1 MKKLLIAS
9 ALFAAIS
16 SQAFA
21 KQLPEGFFFTPAA
34 TIEYSAPTLNS
45 GYDKNYATNN
55 FTKQIANFE
64 NIALGGNFRVHKNL
78 GFNINWY
85 QSSLSDHSAHNV
97 GYLNYKATQQFS
109 QFNFSALGYLPANDL
124 IDLFAEA
131 GLADIDSKL
140 KYVTNSGSVV
150 SQKSHQ
156 TLGFYGLGFQFKPY
170 KNSDDSIRF
179 SIQKYSG
186 KLGLLDA
193 NYATA
198 RIGYLKVF

>member
-1 MKKLLIAS
+1 MKKLLLVS
-9 ALFAAIS
+9 VLFTAVS
-16 SQAFA
+16 STSFA
-21 KQLPEGFFFTPAA
+21 RELPEGFFFKPAA
-34 TIEYSAPTLNS
+34 TIEYSAPSLNS
-45 GYDKNYATNN
+45 GYDKNYKTNN

-85 QSSLSDHSAHNV
+85 QSSLNDHSVHNA

-109 QFNFSALGYLPANDL
+109 QFNFSALGYLPATDL

-131 GLADIDSKL
+131 GLADIDGKL
-140 KYVTNSGSVV
+140 KYVTNSGAVV

-156 TLGFYGLGFQFKPY
+156 TLGFYGFGFQFKPC
-170 KNSDDSIRF
+170 KDSDDSIRF
-179 SIQKYSG
+179 SFQKYSG